1 MFNIPLRVKNLV
13 RKYDTCNPYQLAED
27 LNIDILE
34 LDLPEAIRGFF
45 VRPLRRK
52 MIVINANLDDTE
64 KLVVLCHELG
74 HVRLHKGYGMLM
86 HKNLPYY
93 RSTQREYEANEFAL
107 HLLSYSHDIDTTQIQ
122 SVLNHKKPDA
132 HYIHYLLTSMAND

>member
-13 RKYDTCNPYQLAED
+13 RKYDTCNPYHIAEE

-34 LDLPEAIRGFF
+34 LDLPESIRGFF

-52 MIVINANLDDTE
+52 MIVINANLDEVE

-74 HVRLHKGYGMLM
+74 HVKLHKGYGMFM
-86 HKNLPYY
+86 KKNLPYY
-93 RSTQREYEANEFAL
+93 RSTQRECEANEFAL
-107 HLLSYSHDIDTTQIQ
+107 HLLSYSHDINTAQMQEVIKQ
-122 SVLNHKKPDA
+122 KKPDPY
-132 HYIHYLLTSMAND
+132 YIHHLLTNIANY